1 MMSAQ
6 MMDAVAGP
14 RGPAAPPPAP
24 VSAAAA
30 RAHRWDRA
38 LTFLPLLVI
47 LLGGA
52 LIGAGAWLTVDSLDR
67 ERAEV
72 VRAKEADAINL
83 ARAFEE
89 NVRQTVRRLDQA
101 LVQMRDEYAEHPASF
116 LEKATNW
123 QKTLYADLAFQV
135 SGTDANGILRFSNL
149 AASKERIDLSDREHI
164 QVHTRSSEDAL
175 FISKPIVGR
184 VSGKT
189 SIQFSRRISKPDGTF
204 DGVMVLS
211 VNPGDITGFYGIDDL
226 GVQGSVMLVGMD
238 RVVRARA
245 SAALSRG
252 ASGGVSGG
260 TAGAPAVGN
269 GVGAVLADR
278 PYLAPEQP
286 PSGIFHLRSEVDNIL
301 RIVAYRRLKDYPLLA
316 IVGLGWDEA
325 LAPFEERKRNVLA
338 ATSIV
343 GGAGM
348 AAILLI
354 AWLIRLQIG
363 HHRRLE
369 ATQRLLA
376 GTEERWRLALE
387 AVGDGVWDWNA
398 DDENVFF
405 SRGWKSML
413 GFAEDELPNRLDA
426 WESRVHPDDRDA
438 VRADLKRHFAGETP
452 FYVNEHRVRC
462 KDGRYKWILDRGV
475 IVSRNPD
482 GTPLRIVGTHTDI
495 TRLKQAEEALGASA
509 ARLTAILDSTPLG
522 IAIVGP
528 DRRFQIVNPKMTHI
542 VQRGVEELVASSTRA
557 LYADEAT
564 FEDVGRRL
572 YTVMNRG
579 GLVCE
584 EVRMCR
590 GDGTPF
596 WARIVG
602 QRVSMDD
609 PALGIVWVVDDVS
622 ERKAMEQ
629 ALKASLEFQR
639 VLIDT
644 VPIPIF
650 VKDSACRYIDANA
663 AFERW
668 IGIDRKE
675 LHGKSVRD
683 ITPPE
688 RAQTYEEADR
698 ALLACPH
705 TQVYEAQAR
714 GADGVDLD
722 VEFSKAVFL
731 GPSGAP
737 AGIVG
742 AMINITERKRAE
754 QALRE
759 RQELFERIF
768 VANSAVKLLI
778 DPVEGWIV
786 DANPAAAAF
795 YGYPL
800 ETLRTLRITDLNI
813 LSPEDVAKEM
823 ERAAREKR
831 THFLFPHRLAS
842 GEIRDVEVYS
852 SRIAVNG
859 RTLLLSLIHDIT
871 DRRQAETALRGKT
884 VELERSNAELEA
896 FAYVASHDLR
906 QPLRTINSYLAL
918 LQKDLAG
925 KLDAETNEYM
935 EFARAGAQR
944 MDRLIVDLLEYSR
957 VGRKTRPFAA
967 HAAASIIAGA
977 QDNLEA
983 AIAEAE
989 ATITVAPDLPI
1000 LWGDDVEL
1008 TRLFQNLIG
1017 NAVKYRA
1024 IERAPVIRIG
1034 CTDDP
1039 DGGRHYTV
1047 EDNGIGIAPEHF
1059 DRIFG
1064 IFQRLHN
1071 RNEYEGTGVGLA
1083 ICKKIVEH
1091 HGGRIWVTSEPER
1104 GSVFH
1109 VVLPRR
1115 EASPA

>member
-6 MMDAVAGP
+6 MLDAVAGP
-14 RGPAAPPPAP
+14 RGKATPPPPP

-30 RAHRWDRA
+30 RVRRWDQA

-52 LIGAGAWLTVDSLDR
+52 LIGAGAWLTIDSLDR

-72 VRAKEADAINL
+72 VRAKEADAGNL

-116 LEKATNW
+116 LRKAANW
-123 QKTLYADLAFQV
+123 QKTLYSDLAFQV
-135 SGTDANGILRFSNL
+135 GAIDANGFLRFSNL
-149 AASKERIDLSDREHI
+149 TVPQERLDLSDREHF
-164 QVHTRSSEDAL
+164 QAHARSSEDAL
-175 FISKPIVGR
+175 FISKPLIGR
-184 VSGKT
+184 VSGKS
-189 SIQFSRRISKPDGTF
+189 SIQFSRRISKPDGSF

-211 VNPGDITGFYGIDDL
+211 VSPSDITGFYGIDDL
-226 GVQGSVMLVGMD
+226 GTQGSVMLVGMD
-238 RVVRARA
+238 RVVRARSSAASQSA
-245 SAALSRG
+245 SAA
-252 ASGGVSGG
+252 
-260 TAGAPAVGN
+260 GN
-269 GVGAVLADR
+269 GVGAVLVDR
-278 PYLAPEQP
+278 PYLDPSQP
-286 PSGIFHLRSEVDNIL
+286 PSGIFYLRSEVDNIL

-325 LAPFEERKRNVLA
+325 LAPFEERKRNVLVA
-338 ATSIV
+338 ASIV
-343 GGAGM
+343 GGTGLV
-348 AAILLI
+348 AILLI
-354 AWLIRLQIG
+354 AWLIRLQVG

-398 DDENVFF
+398 GTSDVFF

-413 GFAEDELPNRLDA
+413 GYREDEVPGHLDE
-426 WESRVHPDDRDA
+426 WDTRIHPDDRDA
-438 VRADLKRHFAGETP
+438 VQADLKRHFAGETP
-452 FYVNEHRVRC
+452 FYVNEHRMRC
-462 KDGRYKWILDRGV
+462 KDGQYKWILDRGV
-475 IVSRNPD
+475 IVGRDAD
-482 GTPLRIVGTHTDI
+482 GSPLRVVGTHTDI

-509 ARLTAILDSTPLG
+509 ARLTAILDNTPLG

-528 DRRFQIVNPKMTHI
+528 DRRLQIVNPKMTHI
-542 VQRGVEELVASSTRA
+542 VQRSMEELVGSSTRI
-557 LYADEAT
+557 LYADDET
-564 FEDVGRRL
+564 FDDIGRRL

-579 GLVCE
+579 RLVVE

-609 PALGIVWVVDDVS
+609 PALGIVWVVDDVT

-668 IGIDRKE
+668 IGIDRKV

-683 ITPPE
+683 ITTPD

-698 ALLACPH
+698 ALLASPH

-800 ETLRTLRITDLNI
+800 ETLRTLRVTDLNT

-823 ERAAREKR
+823 ERAKQEKR
-831 THFLFPHRLAS
+831 SHFLFPHRLAS

-871 DRRQAETALRGKT
+871 DRRQAEAALRGKT
-884 VELERSNAELEA
+884 AELERSNAELEA

-906 QPLRTINSYLAL
+906 QPLRTINSYLSL

-925 KLDAETNEYM
+925 KLDDETNEYM

-944 MDRLIVDLLEYSR
+944 MDQLIVDLLEYSR

-967 HAAASIIAGA
+967 HAAAAIITGA
-977 QDNLEA
+977 RENLEA

-989 ATITVAPDLPI
+989 ATVAVAPDLPI

-1024 IERAPVIRIG
+1024 AGRAPVVRIG
-1034 CTDDP
+1034 CAADP
-1039 DGGRHYTV
+1039 DGCWHFTV

-1064 IFQRLHN
+1064 IFQRLHS
-1071 RNEYEGTGVGLA
+1071 RNEYDGTGVGLA

-1091 HGGRIWVTSEPER
+1091 HGGRIWISSEPER

-1115 EASPA
+1115 EASAA